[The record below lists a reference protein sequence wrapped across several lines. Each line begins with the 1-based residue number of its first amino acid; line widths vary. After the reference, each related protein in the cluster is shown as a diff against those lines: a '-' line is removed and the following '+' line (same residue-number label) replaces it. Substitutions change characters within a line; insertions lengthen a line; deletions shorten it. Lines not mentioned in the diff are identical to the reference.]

1 MGSTWG
7 NLFRVTTFGESHGG
21 GLGAVVEGCPPGI
34 TLDLVRVQA
43 ELDRRRPGASALTS
57 ARKESDRVEILSGLH
72 PDGRTLGTP
81 IALVLRNED
90 ADPGAYKAMEHVY
103 RPSHADFVYDAK
115 YGLRAPSGGG
125 RASARETAAR
135 VAAGAVARQVLEQLG
150 PVEIVAWVAEVKGL
164 PSQVDPALVTRAQ

>member
-1 MGSTWG
+1 MGLLSDLVAGRLEDLPEGSLRQADLDT
-7 NLFRVTTFGESHGG
+7 LLVTERIFGP
-21 GLGAVVEGCPPGI
+21 LGAA
-34 TLDLVRVQA
+34 VQA
-43 ELDRRRPGASALTS
+43 TRFIALATHPDL
-57 ARKESDRVEILSGLH
+57 RQESDRVEILSGLH

-81 IALVLRNED
+81 IALLLRNED

-135 VAAGAVARQVLEQLG
+135 VAAGAVARQVLEHLG
-150 PVEIVAWVAEVKGL
+150 VEPGAR
-164 PSQVDPALVTRAQ
+164 ALAAGQAAGGALGDV